1 MSTMR
6 SRKVASNKFSSEE
19 IEDIQQQVQITTKK
33 IEHEKINLRINGER
47 YEKKYNAYCE
57 LQGKP
62 VPLSK
67 EQKEKDNREKK
78 KMKVHKVSDP
88 IKRKKIKDKELQA
101 SQQKALKEIS
111 KNEKGLEALTS
122 EINDIELD
130 NADLKMQIQDLRK
143 QKENVI
149 KQRDQTIEANKQKE
163 KDIESLSK
171 QNEESNKTIKN
182 KELTKSVVQC
192 TNQKKFFTTS
202 RDDLESEYHKIIE
215 ESIKRERE
223 QKKEQ
228 TKKRQMLGMIADT
241 KGGYKGASANEL
253 EKQNIST
260 YYR

>member
-1 MSTMR
+1 MM
-6 SRKVASNKFSSEE
+6 N
-19 IEDIQQQVQITTKK
+19 
-33 IEHEKINLRINGER
+33 
-47 YEKKYNAYCE
+47 Y
-57 LQGKP
+57 
-62 VPLSK
+62 
-67 EQKEKDNREKK
+67 
-78 KMKVHKVSDP
+78 
-88 IKRKKIKDKELQA
+88 
-101 SQQKALKEIS
+101 
-111 KNEKGLEALTS
+111 
-122 EINDIELD
+122 
-130 NADLKMQIQDLRK
+130 ADLKMQIQDLRK

-241 KGGYKGASANEL
+241 KGGYKGASAN
-253 EKQNIST
+253 
-260 YYR
+260 

>member
-1 MSTMR
+1 MEEEDRKDIPEDDELCRFKDANTR
-6 SRKVASNKFSSEE
+6 SSKAE
-19 IEDIQQQVQITTKK
+19 
-33 IEHEKINLRINGER
+33 GE
-47 YEKKYNAYCE
+47 C
-57 LQGKP
+57 
-62 VPLSK
+62 
-67 EQKEKDNREKK
+67 
-78 KMKVHKVSDP
+78 
-88 IKRKKIKDKELQA
+88 
-101 SQQKALKEIS
+101 
-111 KNEKGLEALTS
+111 
-122 EINDIELD
+122 
-130 NADLKMQIQDLRK
+130 
-143 QKENVI
+143 
-149 KQRDQTIEANKQKE
+149 DQTIEANKQKE

-253 EKQNIST
+253 EKQIKMMENEEISDRT
-260 YYR
+260 PISEEILVK